1 VLPWD
6 SNFSKDYYNILHV
19 DVKNFSVTVTIRCL
33 ADHQVWRVTGVY
45 GRQGDSAKLQFL
57 QELGEIGQNSN
68 AKWLVMDDFNLI
80 YRACDKNN
88 GRINRRLLNNFRN
101 ALNVLQLKEID
112 DSLGRMHFKL
122 YTDED
127 RSCLHDTRMGTS

>member
-1 VLPWD
+1 
-6 SNFSKDYYNILHV
+6 
-19 DVKNFSVTVTIRCL
+19 
-33 ADHQVWRVTGVY
+33 
-45 GRQGDSAKLQFL
+45 L

-88 GRINRRLLNNFRN
+88 GRINRRLLNNFRD